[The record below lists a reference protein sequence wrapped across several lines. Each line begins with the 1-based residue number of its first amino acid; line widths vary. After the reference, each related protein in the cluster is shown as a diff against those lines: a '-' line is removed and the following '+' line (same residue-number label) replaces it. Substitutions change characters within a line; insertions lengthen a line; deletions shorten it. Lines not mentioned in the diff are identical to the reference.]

1 MKDILLP
8 HFKLYV
14 NQPSRFLPLAQE
26 AKKFTKKL
34 KEEEEASQWSGIP
47 IKKLLSESFTEQLN
61 YIQALQQIAPLH
73 SAREH
78 LPQDI
83 IRILERLGKVETTP
97 FDKLYHLAQNCADHY
112 YMKVIQ
118 TFVEL
123 IKRNT
128 ADRQIVLVN
137 MARALKYLEAHGQRQ
152 SQLFTVLEKYHQVP
166 NSPEDLKSQLHFLKE
181 ATSRN
186 VENLQQALNLQQT
199 YTTAL
204 CNHVNVIFSRITK
217 FEADIQKLMEKFMTE
232 QDAVQ
237 IDAPD
242 IDPDI
247 DRPDTQWVHHTTAI
261 VSVHELFTSS
271 DPESINA
278 SNTQEETTDRDQLD
292 TRHSNSE
299 DPHRPCNF
307 PQQVSDHLPE
317 DNSTGQQQVT
327 STELNIFNEIPQ
339 LEEEED

>member
-1 MKDILLP
+1 M
-8 HFKLYV
+8 
-14 NQPSRFLPLAQE
+14 
-26 AKKFTKKL
+26 
-34 KEEEEASQWSGIP
+34 SGIP
-47 IKKLLSESFTEQLN
+47 IQKILNELFTKQLN
-61 YIQALQQIAPLH
+61 YIQALQWIASLH

-97 FDKLYHLAQNCADHY
+97 FDKLYYLAQNCTDHY
-112 YMKVIQ
+112 YTKVIQ

-128 ADRQIVLVN
+128 ADTQIVLVN
-137 MARALKYLEAHGQRQ
+137 MARTLQYLEAYRQRQ

-166 NSPEDLKSQLHFLKE
+166 DGLEDLKSQFHFLKE

-199 YTTAL
+199 YTTTL
-204 CNHVNVIFSRITK
+204 CGHVNVIFARITK
-217 FEADIQKLMEKFMTE
+217 LEADIQKLTGKLMME

-237 IDAPD
+237 IDALD
-242 IDPDI
+242 FDPDI
-247 DRPDTQWVHHTTAI
+247 DGPDIQEAHHTTAV
-261 VSVHELFTSS
+261 VSVHELFTSPE
-271 DPESINA
+271 PESIDA

-299 DPHRPCNF
+299 DPHRPHNF
-307 PQQVSDHLPE
+307 P
-317 DNSTGQQQVT
+317 
-327 STELNIFNEIPQ
+327 
-339 LEEEED
+339 